1 MITIKLPYKST
12 DKFQL
17 KLSKLRQQ
25 YSCVVRFAYNR
36 FIEDKSQKDIRLLC
50 KDLKNIELLDSW
62 LVQNAIMEALFIYKR
77 TKENTQRVVFGGK
90 FNFKQLIKTKITKEQ
105 FKEKRLL
112 PLNIQGEA
120 TKSGNRKFKLNI
132 IDENQIIF
140 KLNTTDR
147 YNLELPKL
155 KNNYKNQL
163 YQLEELNNVIQ
174 KVQGCTYQIKLTEK
188 FIFISFDL
196 PTTPQESINTRV
208 LGIDLNPDNIGISIS
223 DWSSGKQHILET
235 KYFDLS
241 QLTNKLL
248 NLNVSSEDPNFKYI
262 NNKLNNE
269 TFEIS
274 KSISNLA
281 KHYQCGS
288 VVIED
293 LKFDNTKSYSKI
305 GNRKCKNLWKRN
317 KFIESLKRRLHT
329 NNIQLI
335 SIHPAYTSF
344 IGNLQYNYPD
354 SINASLEIS
363 RRGYETKISPKK
375 NKSNFYPCVSVKHQ
389 WKEMATE
396 ISTWKELFVQIK
408 NSKLKYRIQLTDTS
422 PIRCFSLKSTKS
434 NIKTYCFDVKL
445 F

>member
-36 FIEDKSQKDIRLLC
+36 FISGITQKEIRLLC
-50 KDLKNIELLDSW
+50 KELKNIELLDSW
-62 LVQNAIMEALFIYKR
+62 LIQNAIVEASFIFNRNKDR
-77 TKENTQRVVFGGK
+77 KVIFGGK

-112 PLNIQGEA
+112 PLTIQGEA
-120 TKSGNRKFKLNI
+120 PKKGNRKFNLNI
-132 IDENQIIF
+132 INENQIDF
-140 KLNTTDR
+140 KLSTKEH

-155 KNNYKNQL
+155 KNNYKHQL
-163 YQLEELNNVIQ
+163 YQLEELNNISYNESGYV
-174 KVQGCTYQIKLTEK
+174 YQIKLTDK

-241 QLTNKLL
+241 PITNKLL
-248 NLNVSSEDPNFKYI
+248 NLNVSSSDSKFKHL

-269 TFEIS
+269 TFEIA
-274 KSISNLA
+274 KSISNLT

-293 LKFDNTKSYSKI
+293 LKFDNTKSYSKV

-317 KFIESLKRRLHT
+317 KFIESLKRRLQT
-329 NNIQLI
+329 NNINLVT
-335 SIHPAYTSF
+335 IHPAYTSF

-354 SINASLEIS
+354 SVNASLEIA
-363 RRGYETKISPKK
+363 RRGYETKIMKTK
-375 NKSNFYPCVSVKHQ
+375 NKLNFYPAVVVKHQ
-389 WKEMATE
+389 WKEMATA
-396 ISTWKELFVQIK
+396 ISSWKELFLQIK
-408 NSKLKYRIQLTDTS
+408 NSKLKYRIQLTDVSPTS
-422 PIRCFSLKSTKS
+422 CFSLKSTKS
-434 NIKTYCFDVKL
+434 NVKTYCFDVK